1 MPMVVASAYDE
12 NKNIVPLYV
21 AVDGDDFPYQP
32 ESPGLTVNLN
42 DDRLG
47 VTLTATSLNPTGGF
61 FEMSGNGIVYTGSN
75 NSEWQSIDVKFVNNT
90 PFTLILSV
98 DFSISI
104 DTGTAGRHELEKND
118 SYEFPY
124 MFNLNKN
131 TEVSYPLLNHKRV
144 TLSSSGS
151 VGAYEAFPLISVSR

>member
-12 NKNIVPLYV
+12 NKNLVPLYV

-32 ESPGLTVNLN
+32 VSPGLAVNIT

-47 VTLTATSLNPTGGF
+47 VILTATSLNPTGGF
-61 FEMSGNGIVYTGSN
+61 FEMSGNGIAYTRSN
-75 NSEWQSIDVKFVNNT
+75 NTDWQQFDVKFINNT

-98 DFSISI
+98 DFDISS

-131 TEVSYPLLNHKRV
+131 TEVSYPLLNHKYV
-144 TLSSSGS
+144 SLGSGS
-151 VGAYEAFPLISVSR
+151 VGVYEAFPMISVSR